1 MDRPDQKMK
10 LKLLVRAGTP
20 IPESGYL
27 NLKPECAQIGDTL
40 LCTHFQDVSLLKL
53 DATLSR
59 LTVQHL
65 IQPHGNYKIAA
76 CKSKNVFFV
85 ATEDLILAVDLSGA
99 VLGSHRCVDRFGIN
113 EMVPLSLA
121 CDDDVVSVI
130 HTDDEYEMLTMFR
143 WNMGAF
149 APIGELDMT
158 RIGIDAS
165 RHAARTGA
173 PGYDP
178 IPPSTARLLSPLHF
192 TALRGR
198 ANVPTLFE
206 IDVSALGVMQPHP
219 VREVGLPVGF
229 RCFANLESATRQPA
243 FGVCALLEDAAS
255 VRGSRQPPPPPSLEI
270 FADLQTP
277 RFKTRMIGKSIALCG
292 SNENHQL
299 CTCRVVEDDGQ
310 FHLTVEIFEFRPRA
324 FASAIAMML
333 AHDPSTSYPIK
344 PDEIYPSGKK
354 KGGSHKKR
362 KPIKRKVRKSR
373 KN

>member
-1 MDRPDQKMK
+1 MDIPDKTMK

-53 DATLSR
+53 DTTLSR
-59 LTVQHL
+59 LTVQPL

-85 ATEDLILAVDLSGA
+85 ATDDSILAVDLLGA
-99 VLGSHRCVDRFGIN
+99 VLGSHRCMDRFGFN

-130 HTDDEYEMLTMFR
+130 HTDDECEMLTMLR

-165 RHAARTGA
+165 RHAAIMGA

-178 IPPSTARLLSPLHF
+178 VPPSTARLLSPLHF
-192 TALRGR
+192 TAFRGS

-206 IDVSALGVMQPHP
+206 IVVSASGAMQQLNP
-219 VREVGLPVGF
+219 VREVGLPVDF
-229 RCFANLESATRQPA
+229 RCFANLETAGPRA
-243 FGVCALLEDAAS
+243 FKFCALLEDAAS
-255 VRGSRQPPPPPSLEI
+255 VRGSRQLPPPPSLEI
-270 FADLQTP
+270 FAYLQTP
-277 RFKTRMIGKSIALCG
+277 RFKTRMIGKSIALCS

-324 FASAIAMML
+324 FASAIAMRL
-333 AHDPSTSYPIK
+333 AHDTSTSYPIK

-354 KGGSHKKR
+354 KGGYHKKR
-362 KPIKRKVRKSR
+362 KTIKRKVRKSR
-373 KN
+373 KH

>member
-1 MDRPDQKMK
+1 MDRPDKKMK
-10 LKLLVRAGTP
+10 LKMLVRAGTP
-20 IPESGYL
+20 IPASGYL

-130 HTDDEYEMLTMFR
+130 HTDDEYEMLIMLR

-165 RHAARTGA
+165 RHAAIMGA
-173 PGYDP
+173 SGYDP
-178 IPPSTARLLSPLHF
+178 VPPSTARLLSPLHF
-192 TALRGR
+192 TALHGS

-206 IDVSALGVMQPHP
+206 IGVSASGVMQPHP

-243 FGVCALLEDAAS
+243 FCALLEDAS
-255 VRGSRQPPPPPSLEI
+255 VRGRPPSLRI

-277 RFKTRMIGKSIALCG
+277 MFETRMSGSSVALCG
-292 SNENHQL
+292 SDEQRQF
-299 CTCRVVEDDGQ
+299 CTCRVVEHNAES
-310 FHLTVEIFEFRPRA
+310 HLTVEKFEFRPRA
-324 FASAIAMML
+324 LPSAIAMRL

-354 KGGSHKKR
+354 KGGSHKKM

-373 KN
+373 KH

>member
-1 MDRPDQKMK
+1 MDRPDKTMK
-10 LKLLVRAGTP
+10 LKRLVSVGTP
-20 IPESGYL
+20 ILASGYL
-27 NLKPECAQIGDTL
+27 NLKPECAQIGNTL

-53 DATLSR
+53 DTTLSM
-59 LTVQHL
+59 LTVQYL

-85 ATEDLILAVDLSGA
+85 ATDDSILAVDLSGA

-121 CDDDVVSVI
+121 CDDDKVSVI
-130 HTDDEYEMLTMFR
+130 HTDDEHEMLTMLR

-149 APIGELDMT
+149 AMIGELDMT

-165 RHAARTGA
+165 RHAAITSA
-173 PGYDP
+173 PGYDLV
-178 IPPSTARLLSPLHF
+178 PPSTARLLSPLHF
-192 TALRGR
+192 TALRGS

-206 IDVSALGVMQPHP
+206 IVVSASGAMQLYHY
-219 VREVGLPVGF
+219 VRKVGLPVGF
-229 RCFANLESATRQPA
+229 RCFANLESATRPPA
-243 FGVCALLEDAAS
+243 FGVCALLEDAP
-255 VRGSRQPPPPPSLEI
+255 VRGQPPSLEI
-270 FADLQTP
+270 FAYLQTP
-277 RFKTRMIGKSIALCG
+277 RFKTNMIGTSIALCS

-324 FASAIAMML
+324 FASEIAMRL
-333 AHDPSTSYPIK
+333 AHHDPSTSYPIN

-354 KGGSHKKR
+354 KGGYHKKR
-362 KPIKRKVRKSR
+362 KTIKRKVRKSR
-373 KN
+373 KH